1 MIYFWHKVRQA
12 FQGRHKYKLICTNF
26 IKDPPKNFSFSLIK
40 FRPSKLIIVMKA
52 ETTTLDECRSRVEAI
67 TQGNSAVFGVTFP

>member
-1 MIYFWHKVRQA
+1 MKYFWHKVRQA
-12 FQGRHKYKLICTNF
+12 FQGHQKYKLICTNY
-26 IKDPPKNFSFSLIK
+26 IKDPQKNFSLIK